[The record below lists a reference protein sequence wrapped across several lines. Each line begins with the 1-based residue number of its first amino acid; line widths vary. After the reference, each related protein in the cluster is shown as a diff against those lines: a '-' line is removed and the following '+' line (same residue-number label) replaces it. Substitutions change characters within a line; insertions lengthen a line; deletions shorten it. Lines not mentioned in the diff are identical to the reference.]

1 MPRSV
6 RRAGDRAIL
15 VECASWREALQLA
28 RELLKQPLSGQE
40 EVVQGEATV
49 LVTFDHAGSARAAQS
64 PLSEWRAA
72 ELALQTAR
80 EVRIDVVYDG
90 PDLDTAGEL
99 TGLGR
104 AGVARLHAQT
114 QWTVAFMGFAPGFG
128 YLVAPHDQLRVARRT
143 EPRTRVPAG
152 SVAIG
157 GAYSAVYPR
166 ASPGGWQ
173 LIGRSP
179 TVMWNAGN
187 DPPATLAAGDRVRF
201 TPVRETV
208 SLAASPAA
216 TATTAAAPQG
226 PALMIE
232 RPGFLATIQDA
243 GRRGLGHLGVGRSGA
258 LDPQSL
264 AEANRLAGNPAGAA
278 GVEIAPGG
286 FECRAIADLVL
297 AVTGA
302 AAPLAIC
309 EPGPGADQRPAPF
322 GTPFLLRAGE
332 RLSFGPPRAGFR
344 CYLAVRGGVAVA
356 PVLGSRST
364 DTLSSLGPP
373 PLRGGMVIPVG
384 TGEAGD
390 VRYPDGPP
398 AEPAQAQ
405 PAVLPVALGPRDDLF
420 SPAAVQRFFASAWT
434 VETAADR
441 VGLRLSGSAGSL
453 PMAEV
458 AELPSEGMATG
469 SIQVPPSGNPIL
481 FLNDHPVTGGYPVI
495 AVAAASAL
503 RLAAQL
509 APGDRIVFELADT
522 AGESPDAGQS
532 SEVASA

>member
-1 MPRSV
+1 M
-6 RRAGDRAIL
+6 D
-15 VECASWREALQLA
+15 
-28 RELLKQPLSGQE
+28 GQE
-40 EVVQGEATV
+40 DVVQGEATV
-49 LVTFDHAGSARAAQS
+49 LVAFDDARSARAAQS
-64 PLSEWRAA
+64 LLRERTAA
-72 ELALQTAR
+72 ELGPETPR

-90 PDLDTAGEL
+90 PDLDTVGAL

-104 AGVARLHAQT
+104 AGAARLHAET
-114 QWTVAFMGFAPGFG
+114 QWTVAFVGFAPGFA

-143 EPRTRVPAG
+143 VPRTRVPAG

-166 ASPGGWQ
+166 ESPGGWQ

-179 TVMWNAGN
+179 TVMWNLDN
-187 DPPATLAAGDRVRF
+187 DPPATLVAGDQVRF

-208 SLAASPAA
+208 SLAAPPAVVA
-216 TATTAAAPQG
+216 ATTAAPEG

-232 RPGFLATIQDA
+232 RPGFYATIQDA

-258 LDPQSL
+258 LDAESL
-264 AEANRLAGNPAGAA
+264 AEANWLVGNPAGAA
-278 GVEIAPGG
+278 GIEIAPGG
-286 FECRAIADLVL
+286 FECRAIGDLVL

-302 AAPLAIC
+302 AAPLAID
-309 EPGPGADQRPAPF
+309 EVSPDEDQRPAPF
-322 GTPFLLRAGE
+322 RTPFLLRAGE

-364 DTLSSLGPP
+364 DTLSSLGPL
-373 PLRGGMVIPVG
+373 PLRSGAVIPVG
-384 TGEAGD
+384 AEQIGEVWYA
-390 VRYPDGPP
+390 DGLP
-398 AEPAQAQ
+398 AKLAKTQ
-405 PAVLPVALGPRDDLF
+405 PAVLPVTLGPRDDLF
-420 SPAAVQRFFASAWT
+420 SPAAVERFFASTWT
-434 VETAADR
+434 VDTAADR

-453 PMAEV
+453 PMADV
-458 AELPSEGMATG
+458 AELPSEGMPTG

-495 AVAAASAL
+495 GVVERDAL

-509 APGDRIVFELADT
+509 APGDRIVFELAGYADN
-522 AGESPDAGQS
+522 AADAGRA